1 MLHGIQQDHAPT
13 GRPPGVPDCLLLPV
27 GPFTQVFARSCPPC
41 RIVVLRM
48 IARLLAQL
56 GIGGAI
62 FWYLKTTLYGT
73 GPAAEPKQQLQQRGA
88 AELVAE
94 LDAESKHTSGHYWR
108 ESGGEDEPR
117 RPG

>member
-1 MLHGIQQDHAPT
+1 MSIMQ
-13 GRPPGVPDCLLLPV
+13 
-27 GPFTQVFARSCPPC
+27 SCSV
-41 RIVVLRM
+41 RL
-48 IARLLAQL
+48 IARVLAQL

-88 AELVAE
+88 AELLAE

-108 ESGGEDEPR
+108 ESGGEDEQR